1 MRYRFDMISSGFV
14 WSRSRSGGPR
24 LLGRPR
30 YLWSHSFHA
39 RRVSDRWFR
48 CLYLSLRMSCRSGL
62 YSVAIAVSDLRV
74 GMMRRFQVTKS
85 DPTALISGSSRTITV
100 SLCMDGDQPEV
111 ISRLLPP
118 GTQRTIIL
126 IINAFLY
133 SKHSQERIWSLCP

>member
-1 MRYRFDMISSGFV
+1 
-14 WSRSRSGGPR
+14 
-24 LLGRPR
+24 
-30 YLWSHSFHA
+30 
-39 RRVSDRWFR
+39 
-48 CLYLSLRMSCRSGL
+48 MSCRSGL

-133 SKHSQERIWSLCP
+133 SKHSQERI